1 MEIAMSFVKRFITG
15 CLASSLFV
23 LASCQDFYTKPD
35 LAEMLLAQYRYAST
49 LPTCEE
55 KLDAVS
61 TFLDENAEH
70 ILKERENFE
79 RHTQPPSQNT
89 IRDTSYVM
97 LSAARL
103 EALLN
108 TCQDDD
114 PDERIPVL
122 FERLHDL
129 TGMKYEPAVSH

>member
-1 MEIAMSFVKRFITG
+1 MEIAMSFIKRFITG

-35 LAEMLLAQYRYAST
+35 LAEMLLAQYHYAST
-49 LPTCEE
+49 LPTCKE

-61 TFLDENAEH
+61 TFLDENEAH

-79 RHTQPPSQNT
+79 RHTQPPSQST

-97 LSAARL
+97 LGAARL
-103 EALLN
+103 ETLLN
-108 TCQDDD
+108 TCHNDD
-114 PDERIPVL
+114 PDERIPIL
-122 FERLHDL
+122 FERLHEL
-129 TGMKYEPAVSH
+129 TGMRYEPSISH